1 MKAVKL
7 TISGKVQGVG
17 YRRWF
22 AQYAVALGLKGYVMN
37 LDSGAVEALL
47 LGDDGVVA
55 ELVNRA
61 KVGPTHA
68 VVTDVVIV
76 ELASEQQTFTDFQI
90 RRESLSMQKI
100 KKGQKFNFRPF
111 F

>member
-7 TISGKVQGVG
+7 TISGKVHGVG

-22 AQYAVALGLKGYVMN
+22 AQYAVALGLKGYVQN

-55 ELVNRA
+55 ELVNFA

-76 ELASEQQTFTDFQI
+76 ELASEQQRFTDFQI
-90 RRESLSMQKI
+90 HHE
-100 KKGQKFNFRPF
+100 
-111 F
+111 

>member
-1 MKAVKL
+1 MFDIDA
-7 TISGKVQGVG
+7 
-17 YRRWF
+17 
-22 AQYAVALGLKGYVMN
+22 GLHNM
-37 LDSGAVEALL
+37 LLL
-47 LGDDGVVA
+47 LGDDGMVA

-90 RRESLSMQKI
+90 RRE
-100 KKGQKFNFRPF
+100 
-111 F
+111 

>member
-22 AQYAVALGLKGYVMN
+22 AQYAVALGLKGYVQN

-47 LGDDGVVA
+47 FGDDGMVA
-55 ELVNRA
+55 ELVNHA

-76 ELASEQQTFTDFQI
+76 ELASEQQGFTDFHI
-90 RRESLSMQKI
+90 RRE
-100 KKGQKFNFRPF
+100 
-111 F
+111 

>member
-47 LGDDGVVA
+47 LGDDGMVA

-76 ELASEQQTFTDFQI
+76 ELASGQQTFTDFQI
-90 RRESLSMQKI
+90 RRE
-100 KKGQKFNFRPF
+100 
-111 F
+111 

>member
-22 AQYAVALGLKGYVMN
+22 AQDAVALGLKGYVMN

-47 LGDDGVVA
+47 LGDDGMVA

-90 RRESLSMQKI
+90 RRE
-100 KKGQKFNFRPF
+100 
-111 F
+111 

>member
-1 MKAVKL
+1 MKAIKL
-7 TISGKVQGVG
+7 TISVKVQGVG

-22 AQYAVALGLKGYVMN
+22 AQYAVALGLKGYVQN
-37 LDSGAVEALL
+37 LDSGAVEALFF
-47 LGDDGVVA
+47 GDDGMVA

-90 RRESLSMQKI
+90 RRE
-100 KKGQKFNFRPF
+100 
-111 F
+111 

>member
-22 AQYAVALGLKGYVMN
+22 AQYAVALRLKGYVQN
-37 LDSGAVEALL
+37 LASGAVEALL
-47 LGDDGVVA
+47 FGNDGMVA

-76 ELASEQQTFTDFQI
+76 ELVSKQQTFTDFQI
-90 RRESLSMQKI
+90 RRE
-100 KKGQKFNFRPF
+100 
-111 F
+111 

>member
-1 MKAVKL
+1 MYRIWL
-7 TISGKVQGVG
+7 QVQ
-17 YRRWF
+17 F
-22 AQYAVALGLKGYVMN
+22 
-37 LDSGAVEALL
+37 EALL
-47 LGDDGVVA
+47 LGDDGMVA

-90 RRESLSMQKI
+90 RRE
-100 KKGQKFNFRPF
+100 
-111 F
+111 

>member
-22 AQYAVALGLKGYVMN
+22 AQYAVALGLKGYVLN

-55 ELVNRA
+55 ELVNRV
-61 KVGPTHA
+61 KVGSTHA

-76 ELASEQQTFTDFQI
+76 ELASEQQRFTDFQI
-90 RRESLSMQKI
+90 RRE
-100 KKGQKFNFRPF
+100 
-111 F
+111 

>member
-1 MKAVKL
+1 MFDIDA
-7 TISGKVQGVG
+7 
-17 YRRWF
+17 
-22 AQYAVALGLKGYVMN
+22 GLHNM
-37 LDSGAVEALL
+37 LLL

-90 RRESLSMQKI
+90 RRE
-100 KKGQKFNFRPF
+100 
-111 F
+111 

>member
-22 AQYAVALGLKGYVMN
+22 AQYAVALGLKGYGMN

-90 RRESLSMQKI
+90 RRE
-100 KKGQKFNFRPF
+100 
-111 F
+111 

>member
-7 TISGKVQGVG
+7 TLSGKVQGVG
-17 YRRWF
+17 YRSWF
-22 AQYAVALGLKGYVMN
+22 AQYAVALGLKGYVQN

-68 VVTDVVIV
+68 IVTDVVIV

-90 RRESLSMQKI
+90 RRE
-100 KKGQKFNFRPF
+100 
-111 F
+111 

>member
-22 AQYAVALGLKGYVMN
+22 AQYAVALGLGYVQN

-47 LGDDGVVA
+47 LGDDGMVA
-55 ELVNRA
+55 ELVNHA
-61 KVGPTHA
+61 KVGPTHT
-68 VVTDVVIV
+68 VVTDVFII
-76 ELASEQQTFTDFQI
+76 ELASGQQTFTDFQI
-90 RRESLSMQKI
+90 RRE
-100 KKGQKFNFRPF
+100 
-111 F
+111 

>member
-22 AQYAVALGLKGYVMN
+22 AQYVVALGLKGYVMN
-37 LDSGAVEALL
+37 LESGAVEALL
-47 LGDDGVVA
+47 LGDDGMVA

-90 RRESLSMQKI
+90 RRE
-100 KKGQKFNFRPF
+100 
-111 F
+111 

>member
-1 MKAVKL
+1 
-7 TISGKVQGVG
+7 
-17 YRRWF
+17 
-22 AQYAVALGLKGYVMN
+22 MN

-90 RRESLSMQKI
+90 RRE
-100 KKGQKFNFRPF
+100 
-111 F
+111 

>member
-22 AQYAVALGLKGYVMN
+22 AQYAVALGLKGYVQN

-55 ELVNRA
+55 ELVNFA

-68 VVTDVVIV
+68 VVTDVVIIG
-76 ELASEQQTFTDFQI
+76 LASEQQKITDFQI
-90 RRESLSMQKI
+90 RRE
-100 KKGQKFNFRPF
+100 
-111 F
+111 

>member
-17 YRRWF
+17 YRCCF
-22 AQYAVALGLKGYVMN
+22 AQYAVVLGLKGYVLN
-37 LDSGAVEALL
+37 LDSDAVEAVL

-61 KVGPTHA
+61 KVGPSDAA
-68 VVTDVVIV
+68 VTGVVIV
-76 ELASEQQTFTDFQI
+76 
-90 RRESLSMQKI
+90 
-100 KKGQKFNFRPF
+100 
-111 F
+111 

>member
-22 AQYAVALGLKGYVMN
+22 AQYAVALGLKGYVQN

-76 ELASEQQTFTDFQI
+76 ELALEQQTFTDFQI
-90 RRESLSMQKI
+90 RRE
-100 KKGQKFNFRPF
+100 
-111 F
+111 

>member
-1 MKAVKL
+1 MNAVKL

-17 YRRWF
+17 YRRWL
-22 AQYAVALGLKGYVMN
+22 AQHAVALGLKGYVQN
-37 LDSGAVEALL
+37 LASGAVEALL
-47 LGDDGVVA
+47 LGDDGVVV

-61 KVGPTHA
+61 KVGPSHA

-90 RRESLSMQKI
+90 RRE
-100 KKGQKFNFRPF
+100 
-111 F
+111 

>member
-76 ELASEQQTFTDFQI
+76 ELASGQQTFTDFQI
-90 RRESLSMQKI
+90 RRE
-100 KKGQKFNFRPF
+100 
-111 F
+111 

>member
-1 MKAVKL
+1 MDAVKL

-17 YRRWF
+17 SRRWL
-22 AQYAVALGLKGYVMN
+22 AQHAVALGLKGYVQN

-55 ELVNRA
+55 ELVSRA

-76 ELASEQQTFTDFQI
+76 ELALEQQKFTDFQI
-90 RRESLSMQKI
+90 RRE
-100 KKGQKFNFRPF
+100 
-111 F
+111 

>member
-22 AQYAVALGLKGYVMN
+22 AQYAVALGLKGYVLN

-47 LGDDGVVA
+47 LGHDGVVA

-76 ELASEQQTFTDFQI
+76 ELASEQQKFTDFQI
-90 RRESLSMQKI
+90 RRE
-100 KKGQKFNFRPF
+100 
-111 F
+111 